1 MADFLSE
8 EKRLLLAK
16 ALGSAGQRNGNGR
29 ILRRSDGSPA
39 PLSFAQQRIWFLQQ
53 LEPDNSQFNT
63 PLGVSLTGS
72 LEIPTLERT
81 LSELVRRHETLR
93 TIVHVSE
100 GEAKQV
106 CLPPFELKL
115 AVRDLSNL
123 TPADRQVRGRQIMD
137 EEAARPF
144 DLETAPLVRFLLL
157 RLANDEHWL
166 SMVTHHL
173 VFDTWSIGIFGRE
186 LTAIYGAFIAGKPS
200 PLEDLPIQYADFSLW
215 QREQFEGEKAKR
227 QLGYWIK
234 KLEGAPP
241 LLTLP
246 LDRQRPPVQSFRGRI
261 EAFAFPQ
268 SLSDSL
274 NQLCRSEDTTLFTV
288 LMAAFQTLL
297 YRYSGAEEIIA
308 GTAIGNRNH
317 REIEGLIGCFIN
329 TLLFRTSFSGDPSF
343 RELLRRVRQLS
354 LEASANQNVPFEKIV
369 SALHP
374 KRDLSYSPLTQAML
388 ILQNTEINAAA
399 PSGLRIERLSMP
411 ERRAVQYDLVIN
423 LRETK
428 DGLRGLLEYN
438 TDLFDSSTA
447 KRILKHFETQLHSI
461 GAHPDQR
468 VSALELVTE
477 QERSELLAGFNQTQV
492 EFTEHGLLPNLIER
506 QTELRPEAVA
516 LRFAGAHLTY
526 EELND
531 RANQLA
537 HYFQS
542 LGVRAESRVGV
553 LMSRG
558 VEAVIALLA
567 VLKAGGAYVPLD
579 PSYPRD
585 RLEFMVKDSCP
596 LILLTQQKLAGH
608 LLAAKQAVVCI
619 DSDWPRIACE
629 KTVNLDTDLS
639 PDNLAYVLY
648 TSGSTGMP
656 KGVMVT
662 HRALE
667 NFLLAM
673 SGELEMRSD
682 DILAAVTTLAFDIAG
697 LELYLPLI
705 VGASV
710 GLVSRET
717 TNDARLLREEIV
729 NLDATALQGT
739 PTTWR
744 MLLEAGLEPAPSF
757 KCFCGGEAMPGD
769 LKEALLATGAKVW
782 NLYGPTETTIW
793 STLKRLTSDCPPA
806 LGRPIANTQVYVLDG
821 ALQPLPVGVAG
832 ELYIGGVGLARG
844 YLNQPAL
851 TAERF
856 IPDPFKGEPGAR
868 LYKTGDLVRY
878 LSNGDLDY
886 QGRVDFQ
893 VKIRGF
899 RIELAEIETALT
911 RHPWVRQAVVAAR
924 QNPSGEKGLVAYVVR
939 EPESQDAAGNLQFNV
954 AELREF
960 LLRSLPAYM
969 IPQTFEV
976 LAALP
981 ETQNGKI
988 DRNLLPAPK
997 FLPLDERRPFVSPR
1011 TQTEQ
1016 QLTNIWS
1023 DLLGI
1028 DKISVDD
1035 DFFELGGDSLQMQ
1048 RMIARVMQT
1057 FEQTVPVRAVF
1068 LNPSVSHIA
1077 SLIDRTKQITAS
1089 EENRLNGLVS
1099 DLSDEEVDSLLKDL
1113 LVVTS

>member
-1 MADFLSE
+1 
-8 EKRLLLAK
+8 
-16 ALGSAGQRNGNGR
+16 
-29 ILRRSDGSPA
+29 
-39 PLSFAQQRIWFLQQ
+39 
-53 LEPDNSQFNT
+53 
-63 PLGVSLTGS
+63 
-72 LEIPTLERT
+72 
-81 LSELVRRHETLR
+81 
-93 TIVHVSE
+93 
-100 GEAKQV
+100 
-106 CLPPFELKL
+106 
-115 AVRDLSNL
+115 
-123 TPADRQVRGRQIMD
+123 
-137 EEAARPF
+137 
-144 DLETAPLVRFLLL
+144 
-157 RLANDEHWL
+157 
-166 SMVTHHL
+166 
-173 VFDTWSIGIFGRE
+173 
-186 LTAIYGAFIAGKPS
+186 
-200 PLEDLPIQYADFSLW
+200 
-215 QREQFEGEKAKR
+215 
-227 QLGYWIK
+227 
-234 KLEGAPP
+234 
-241 LLTLP
+241 
-246 LDRQRPPVQSFRGRI
+246 
-261 EAFAFPQ
+261 
-268 SLSDSL
+268 
-274 NQLCRSEDTTLFTV
+274 
-288 LMAAFQTLL
+288 
-297 YRYSGAEEIIA
+297 
-308 GTAIGNRNH
+308 
-317 REIEGLIGCFIN
+317 
-329 TLLFRTSFSGDPSF
+329 
-343 RELLRRVRQLS
+343 
-354 LEASANQNVPFEKIV
+354 
-369 SALHP
+369 
-374 KRDLSYSPLTQAML
+374 
-388 ILQNTEINAAA
+388 
-399 PSGLRIERLSMP
+399 
-411 ERRAVQYDLVIN
+411 
-423 LRETK
+423 
-428 DGLRGLLEYN
+428 
-438 TDLFDSSTA
+438 
-447 KRILKHFETQLHSI
+447 
-461 GAHPDQR
+461 
-468 VSALELVTE
+468 
-477 QERSELLAGFNQTQV
+477 
-492 EFTEHGLLPNLIER
+492 
-506 QTELRPEAVA
+506 
-516 LRFAGAHLTY
+516 
-526 EELND
+526 
-531 RANQLA
+531 
-537 HYFQS
+537 
-542 LGVRAESRVGV
+542 
-553 LMSRG
+553 
-558 VEAVIALLA
+558 
-567 VLKAGGAYVPLD
+567 
-579 PSYPRD
+579 
-585 RLEFMVKDSCP
+585 
-596 LILLTQQKLAGH
+596 
-608 LLAAKQAVVCI
+608 
-619 DSDWPRIACE
+619 
-629 KTVNLDTDLS
+629 
-639 PDNLAYVLY
+639 
-648 TSGSTGMP
+648 
-656 KGVMVT
+656 
-662 HRALE
+662 
-667 NFLLAM
+667 
-673 SGELEMRSD
+673 
-682 DILAAVTTLAFDIAG
+682 
-697 LELYLPLI
+697 
-705 VGASV
+705 V